1 MASIRLENVSIDFPI
16 YGIKTRSFKHQ
27 LLRVSTGGRFQDAHH
42 EVVTIRAL
50 DNLSLNIE
58 HGDRVG
64 IVGHNGAG
72 KSTLL
77 RVLSNIYF
85 PTSGKVQIEGKVS
98 ALLDI
103 MLGMEPEATGYDNIT
118 LRGLLQGLTHK
129 QINEKK
135 EEIAHF
141 TELGDYLQMPVR
153 TYSAGMQLRLAFAI
167 ATSVTPEIL
176 ILDEVINT
184 GDEAFIR
191 KAEERIKRFI
201 SAAEIVVITS
211 HDLAILEDLCTKLI
225 WLEQGTIR
233 FYGDLK
239 EGLAQYRNA
248 SGSFNPENIHV

>member
-1 MASIRLENVSIDFPI
+1 MASIHLENVSIDFPI

-27 LLRVSTGGRFQDAHH
+27 LLRVSTGGRFQDEHH

-77 RVLSNIYF
+77 RVLANIYF
-85 PTSGKVQIEGKVS
+85 PTDGKVKIEGKVS

-118 LRGLLQGLTHK
+118 LRGLLQGLTYD
-129 QINEKK
+129 QINEKR
-135 EEIAHF
+135 EEIAEF
-141 TELGDYLQMPVR
+141 TELGDYLAMPVR

-184 GDEAFIR
+184 GDESFIR
-191 KAEERIKRFI
+191 KAEERIKQFI
-201 SAAEIVVITS
+201 SSAEIVVITS
-211 HDLAILEDLCTKLI
+211 HDLAIIEDLCNKLL
-225 WLEQGTIR
+225 WLEQGSVK
-233 FYGDLK
+233 FFGDLQ
-239 EGLAQYRNA
+239 EGLKLYRSA
-248 SGSFNPENIHV
+248 SIAFHAENIHV